1 MTLEFAGKQT
11 VWNESVA
18 GLQEVTFEISDLVV
32 RLPPGLKPC
41 DSWRLY
47 FRRFTY
53 YRLSVGGSTVPH
65 NSTVGKRECSHCE
78 GRSLEAISPLCG
90 VIQQNHLERKYTIL
104 FPENQVRKCLL
115 RLWSSSQ
122 GSAFAIINQG
132 RIDIPICQPREDTHS
147 VCCP

>member
-11 VWNESVA
+11 VWYESVA
-18 GLQEVTFEISDLVV
+18 GFQEVTFEISDLVV

-47 FRRFTY
+47 
-53 YRLSVGGSTVPH
+53 
-65 NSTVGKRECSHCE
+65 
-78 GRSLEAISPLCG
+78 
-90 VIQQNHLERKYTIL
+90 QQSHLERKYTIL
-104 FPENQVRKCLL
+104 FPENQVRICLL

-132 RIDIPICQPREDTHS
+132 RIDIP
-147 VCCP
+147 VCRQGAPQLCCG